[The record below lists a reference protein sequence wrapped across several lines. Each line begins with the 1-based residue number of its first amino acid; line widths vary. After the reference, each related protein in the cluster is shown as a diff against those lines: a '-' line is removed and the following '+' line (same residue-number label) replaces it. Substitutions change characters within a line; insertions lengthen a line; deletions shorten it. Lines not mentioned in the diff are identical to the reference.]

1 MNGAS
6 LQLTDR
12 YRIAACR
19 LIHEAPSEV
28 AGWTSAFDPCKN
40 EGIELNPGNSKLIN
54 GFAELLNFRFV
65 DALEGGRAKHG
76 RRIGLARGN
85 DHPH

>member
-1 MNGAS
+1 MDECLRS
-6 LQLTDR
+6 Q
-12 YRIAACR
+12 
-19 LIHEAPSEV
+19 
-28 AGWTSAFDPCKN
+28 N
-40 EGIELNPGNSKLIN
+40 EGIELNPGNSKQIN
-54 GFAELLNFRFV
+54 GFAELLSFRFV